1 VVDAA
6 PVEEVAE
13 VEAKDEVCCASKS
26 NPTFQIKQIK
36 TRTGAGEVSDAGD
49 AGDWEVMEV
58 AIWELELAEGKAG
71 RARSATGTTASE
83 RFLKKRLKP

>member
-13 VEAKDEVCCASKS
+13 VEAKDEV
-26 NPTFQIKQIK
+26 
-36 TRTGAGEVSDAGD
+36 GAGEVSDAGD

-58 AIWELELAEGKAG
+58 ATWELELAEGKAG
-71 RARSATGTTASE
+71 RATGTSASE
-83 RFLKKRLKP
+83 RFFKKRLKP

>member
-13 VEAKDEVCCASKS
+13 VEAKDEVWV
-26 NPTFQIKQIK
+26 
-36 TRTGAGEVSDAGD
+36 AGEVSDAGD
-49 AGDWEVMEV
+49 AADWEDMEV

-71 RARSATGTTASE
+71 RAKSATGTSASE
-83 RFLKKRLKP
+83 RFFKKRLKP

>member
-13 VEAKDEVCCASKS
+13 VEAKDEVV
-26 NPTFQIKQIK
+26 
-36 TRTGAGEVSDAGD
+36 AGEVSDAGD
-49 AGDWEVMEV
+49 AADWEDMEV

-71 RARSATGTTASE
+71 RAKSATGTSASE
-83 RFLKKRLKP
+83 RFFKKRLKP

>member
-13 VEAKDEVCCASKS
+13 VEAKDEVV
-26 NPTFQIKQIK
+26 
-36 TRTGAGEVSDAGD
+36 AGEVSD

-71 RARSATGTTASE
+71 KAKFATGTSASE
-83 RFLKKRLKP
+83 RFFKKRLKP

>member
-1 VVDAA
+1 MVDAA

-13 VEAKDEVCCASKS
+13 VEAKDEVWV
-26 NPTFQIKQIK
+26 
-36 TRTGAGEVSDAGD
+36 AGEVSD

-71 RARSATGTTASE
+71 KAKFATGTSASE
-83 RFLKKRLKP
+83 RFFKKRLKP